1 MRSMLLYVYG
11 IWINVLGVQCTFSNF
26 CTFGSSF
33 AQLVAVNTHYRGATI
48 NRTPFNASLTSNSKR
63 PNSKH
68 EMTPQSYV
76 KCSTVLYHKNHNYNC
91 HHITFPL
98 RSKCKCHQSLVIKWT
113 PAVINQTAVI
123 VGAAT
128 MRARE
133 GYCYKVSCH
142 EKCSP
147 CLALNKVVEWLP
159 SGTINFDRGNSR
171 Q

>member
-11 IWINVLGVQCTFSNF
+11 IWINVLVVQCTFSNF

-33 AQLVAVNTHYRGATI
+33 AQLVAVNTHCRGAKI

-63 PNSKH
+63 PNSKN
-68 EMTPQSYV
+68 EMTHQSYV
-76 KCSTVLYHKNHNYNC
+76 ECSTVPCHKNHNYNC

-128 MRARE
+128 ERARE
-133 GYCYKVSCH
+133 GYCYKMSCH

-147 CLALNKVVEWLP
+147 LP
-159 SGTINFDRGNSR
+159 LTESSCRMVAIGDRKL
-171 Q
+171 